1 MSTVLLDVEG
11 PIAYLTLNRPEK
23 RNAIND
29 AMRDR
34 LEEILRDIDGDDSIS
49 VVIIRGAGPSFCSGY
64 DLTAIPGAGGYG
76 PSSRA
81 NSSRPSIA
89 QDRERLRK
97 SIERWAA
104 LWNFRKPTI
113 AQVHGHCIAGGGE
126 LAAMCDLTY
135 CADDAL
141 FGHPAGRAIGIP
153 MTLALWPL
161 KLGAM
166 RAKEL
171 LFTGDLVNG
180 EEAVRIGIANRCF
193 PEAKLEAEVK
203 AIAKRIALVP
213 IEALSVHKH
222 VVNRWLEVMG
232 VRTCMAEGAEF
243 NSIFHESAS
252 AREFAEISRQKGLK
266 AALDWRDSP
275 FDDKSS

>member
-1 MSTVLLDVEG
+1 MSAVLFDIEG

-34 LEEILRDIDGDDSIS
+34 LEEILRDIDADDSIS
-49 VVIIRGAGPSFCSGY
+49 VAIIRGAGPSFCSGY

-76 PSSRA
+76 PSSRT
-81 NSSRPSIA
+81 NSPRPSIA

-104 LWNFRKPTI
+104 LWNFRKPII

-135 CADDAL
+135 CAEDAL

-166 RAKEL
+166 RTKEL
-171 LFTGDLVNG
+171 LFTGDLVDG
-180 EEAVRIGIANRCF
+180 REAVRIGIANRCF
-193 PEAKLEAEVK
+193 PKADLESEVK
-203 AIAKRIALVP
+203 AIAGRIALVP
-213 IEALSVHKH
+213 IEALSIHKH
-222 VVNRWLEVMG
+222 VVNRWLEIIG

-252 AREFAEISRQKGLK
+252 AREFAEISRQQGLK

>member
-1 MSTVLLDVEG
+1 MPAVLLAIEG

-34 LEEILRDIDGDDSIS
+34 LDEILREIDGDESVS

-76 PSSRA
+76 PSSQA
-81 NSSRPSIA
+81 NSPRPSIA

-104 LWNFRKPTI
+104 LWNFRKPVI

-135 CADDAL
+135 CAENAL

-153 MTLALWPL
+153 MTLALWPV

-171 LFTGDLVNG
+171 LFTGDLVDG
-180 EEAVRIGIANRCF
+180 REAARIGIANRCF
-193 PEAKLEAEVK
+193 PEATLEAEVK

-213 IEALSVHKH
+213 VEALSIHKH
-222 VVNRWLEVMG
+222 VVNRWLEIMG
-232 VRTCMAEGAEF
+232 IRTCMAEGAEF

-252 AREFAEISRQKGLK
+252 AREFAEISRQEGLK
-266 AALDWRDSP
+266 AALNWRDSP
-275 FDDKSS
+275 FD